1 MVEKGIE
8 NYRKV
13 LTTIQD
19 NITLVAISKTKP
31 EQDIEMLYQAGQR
44 VFGENRAI
52 ELERKHDNLPKDIQW
67 HMVGHI
73 QRNKLKHITAYVDT
87 IHSGDSMRLLKDI
100 DKEANKHD
108 RTINILLQIKIAA
121 EDTKYG
127 WDIETLLDLAK
138 DDQFSSLNHIKI
150 IGVMGMA
157 TFTDD
162 KEQVRSEF
170 RSLKSHFDSLKPYF
184 DADFK
189 EISMGM
195 SGDYLIAIEE
205 GATMVRLGS
214 ILFGARG

>member
-52 ELERKHDNLPKDIQW
+52 ELERKHENLPKDIQW

-73 QRNKLKHITAYVDT
+73 QRNKLKHIAAYVDT

-100 DKEANKHD
+100 DKEANKHN
-108 RTINILLQIKIAA
+108 RSINVLLQIKIAA

-138 DDQFSSLNHIKI
+138 DDQFSSLNHIKL

-157 TFTDD
+157 TFTDN